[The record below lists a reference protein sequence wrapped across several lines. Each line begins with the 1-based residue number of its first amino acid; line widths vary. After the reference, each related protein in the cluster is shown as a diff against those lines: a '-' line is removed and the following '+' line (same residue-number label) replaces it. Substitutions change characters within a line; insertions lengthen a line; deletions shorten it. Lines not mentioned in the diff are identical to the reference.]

1 VKGRYGLGL
10 NFATRPARN
19 RRPYLYAARLLSLL
33 LVLLAGLAVF
43 SAVKYGLPALKEK
56 SALDAERKLLEQD
69 RRELE
74 RLRNA
79 AGRLEKELEKKVEA
93 VNSVIMMKSF
103 SWTELLTQLEQALP
117 ASCHVVSFSPG
128 SPDGRSVRVRM
139 KVAAGS
145 LAGLV
150 KFIDN
155 LRAGSFRDISISSQ
169 SNDESGGIVADM
181 EFAYERSER

>member
-1 VKGRYGLGL
+1 MKNRYGLGL
-10 NFATRPARN
+10 NFATCPARN
-19 RRPYLYAARLLSLL
+19 RRPYLFAVRLLALV

-43 SAVKYGLPALKEK
+43 AAVKYGLPAFKEK
-56 SALDAERKLLEQD
+56 SALDAERKLLDRD

-79 AGRLEKELEKKVEA
+79 AGRLEKELEAKVEA
-93 VNSVIMMKSF
+93 VNSIIMMKSF
-103 SWTELLTQLEQALP
+103 SWTELLTRLEKALP
-117 ASCHVVSFSPG
+117 ASCYVVSFSPG
-128 SPDGRSVRVRM
+128 SPDGRSVYIRM

-150 KFIDN
+150 NFIDN

-181 EFAYERSER
+181 ELVYERSER